1 MPEPVDR
8 PNVEEIIAELQRG
21 IADTTPPL
29 DTHPD
34 TGTRKKIQ
42 SCLRKASET
51 VDVMGRTGGS
61 LRGKLC
67 RMLSWFAW
75 PVIEQINLHNK
86 AVLDPLNRL
95 YAYQKEELEPR
106 IAALEEQLKKQPTEK
121 DS

>member
-1 MPEPVDR
+1 MPEPVDK

-21 IADTTPPL
+21 MDNTALPL
-29 DTHPD
+29 DSHPD
-34 TGTRKKIQ
+34 SGPRKKMQ

-51 VDVMGRTGGS
+51 ADVMGRTGGS

-86 AVLDPLNRL
+86 AVLDTLNRL

-106 IAALEEQLKKQPTEK
+106 IAALEEQLKKQPTEN